1 MIPTK
6 LLPAHDP
13 YITVLE
19 LPIVSIHIQIH
30 DSH

>member
-6 LLPAHDP
+6 IIACHNP
-13 YITVLE
+13 YITLFE